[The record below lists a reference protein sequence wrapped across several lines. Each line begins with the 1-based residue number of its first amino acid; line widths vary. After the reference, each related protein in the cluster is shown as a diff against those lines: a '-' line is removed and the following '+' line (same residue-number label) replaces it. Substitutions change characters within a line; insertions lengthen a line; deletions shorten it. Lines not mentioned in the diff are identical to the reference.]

1 MPADPL
7 PPARPAPTTSHPIL
21 SPPENGKFFVLA
33 SCIFHACVKPEA
45 DPRTHVKTPMI
56 QTARCPPNLRIFAKD
71 NLGFNNAH
79 PGYFMNTVLSMM
91 RNQMK
96 ASDIVKT
103 TANASLDHC
112 DNICKEHKRE
122 MDVRLARADFSTQTK
137 MKGMVKTEC
146 SRTREEIIALTHH
159 ALDAAKSTADP
170 FNGIAVVLNHADRC
184 NWLLQSLTF
193 KTMSQP
199 VSVSG
204 TSNQLDI
211 ANFVSY
217 GAPKTRYLPTKTYH
231 LTKAVP
237 KLDPRASAEERFI
250 HRAIEGHLHLTVGLR
265 LDDRVHTLQ
274 ANVDLSAF
282 ANAAGANAAGA
293 KNSIAMHEIVQ
304 VLMDPR
310 MKARVAELMC
320 KQDQLPCERLQEL
333 EWDVALFDGGCSGIM
348 GPSGYPDTI
357 HVPSSGKGRKQFV
370 FGKRPEAVPS
380 KQASQP
386 NAVSWDVES
395 PRPASDTLA
404 VRLRKK
410 AKTYLSPGE
419 PLHSLSVFSQ
429 TPSAPR
435 SNESTT
441 AEPPSSPRTSD
452 LEGGKTR
459 RSTTPKKSKS
469 QVKSKSKSPNKR
481 GYLTS
486 TKSEK

>member
-7 PPARPAPTTSHPIL
+7 PPPARPAPTTAHPIL
-21 SPPENGKFFVLA
+21 SPPENGKFFVFA

-56 QTARCPPNLRIFAKD
+56 QTVRCPPNLRIFAKD

-79 PGYFMNTVLSMM
+79 PGEFMVTVLSMM
-91 RNQMK
+91 RNQMQ

-137 MKGMVKTEC
+137 MKGMVEMEC
-146 SRTREEIIALTHH
+146 KRTQEEIIALTRR
-159 ALDAAKSTADP
+159 ALDAAAKDTDDP
-170 FNGIAVVLNHADRC
+170 FNGIAIVLNHADRC

-199 VSVSG
+199 VGVSG

-231 LTKAVP
+231 LTETEP
-237 KLDPRASAEERFI
+237 EIDPRASAEERYI
-250 HRAIEGHLHLTVGLR
+250 HRAIEGRLHLTVGLR

-282 ANAAGANAAGA
+282 AND
-293 KNSIAMHEIVQ
+293 SIAMHEVVQ

-320 KQDQLPCERLQEL
+320 KQHRQLPCERLQEL

-357 HVPSSGKGRKQFV
+357 HVPSSGKGRKQVLLGTAF
-370 FGKRPEAVPS
+370 S
-380 KQASQP
+380 I
-386 NAVSWDVES
+386 
-395 PRPASDTLA
+395 SDTLA
-404 VRLRKK
+404 VRLRK
-410 AKTYLSPGE
+410 ADTYLSPGK

-441 AEPPSSPRTSD
+441 AEPPSSPRTSSD
-452 LEGGKTR
+452 LEGGKKR